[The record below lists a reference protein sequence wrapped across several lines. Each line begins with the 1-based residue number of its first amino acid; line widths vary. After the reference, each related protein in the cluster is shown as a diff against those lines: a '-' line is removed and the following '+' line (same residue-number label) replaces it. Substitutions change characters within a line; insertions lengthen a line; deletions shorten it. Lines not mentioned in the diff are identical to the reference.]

1 MDEQDF
7 LHLGN
12 EGGRK
17 DREVDLGNTSSK
29 MDSNAA
35 LIFLASE
42 QKKPVAAIAF
52 LLK

>member
-35 LIFLASE
+35 L
-42 QKKPVAAIAF
+42 QVNKRNQ
-52 LLK
+52 LLPLLFC